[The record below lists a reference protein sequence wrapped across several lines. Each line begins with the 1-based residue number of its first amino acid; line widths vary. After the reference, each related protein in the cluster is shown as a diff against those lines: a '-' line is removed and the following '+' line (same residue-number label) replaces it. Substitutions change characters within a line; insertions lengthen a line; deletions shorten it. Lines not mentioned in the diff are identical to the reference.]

1 MKKNLL
7 CVIVLFIVLFSSG
20 CTSVS
25 NDKKDEYYAPLKD
38 TYYFNSYEELETF
51 LSPNQLMKEFTEDN
65 LEFYGENFKNVVS
78 KIVNGKLK
86 YMIPILDEKECTLQ
100 KNESQ
105 PKIALFT
112 CELYNE
118 PWIWY
123 NVTVNNVDVSIITFR
138 FPCCTIFFLNLS
150 ENRRSCQHRSFLL
163 HWFSRTSGY
172 FYDSRF
178 RLCVLYIFPPPPMM
192 LSGLLSAP
200 PGLCWGCGCCWSA
213 SSLFSSSA
221 STSGRQ
227 NAVPAASG
235 SGHCFFWRPSAAAS
249 AHGWA

>member
-123 NVTVNNVDVSIITFR
+123 NVTVNNVDVSIRVMLSDKLDNTKD
-138 FPCCTIFFLNLS
+138 S
-150 ENRRSCQHRSFLL
+150 ENASQVLKSFA
-163 HWFSRTSGY
+163 
-172 FYDSRF
+172 
-178 RLCVLYIFPPPPMM
+178 P
-192 LSGLLSAP
+192 SAP
-200 PGLCWGCGCCWSA
+200 NVDNKDKYSNYKNIYESKININGMNNTTLIYE
-213 SSLFSSSA
+213 LNN
-221 STSGRQ
+221 STNIYIICKYESTLICIYGE
-227 NAVPAASG
+227 NNKINNLMENINLVKNK
-235 SGHCFFWRPSAAAS
+235 
-249 AHGWA
+249 

>member
-123 NVTVNNVDVSIITFR
+123 NVTVNNVDVSIRVMLSDKLDNTKD
-138 FPCCTIFFLNLS
+138 S
-150 ENRRSCQHRSFLL
+150 ENASQVLKSFA
-163 HWFSRTSGY
+163 
-172 FYDSRF
+172 
-178 RLCVLYIFPPPPMM
+178 P
-192 LSGLLSAP
+192 SAP
-200 PGLCWGCGCCWSA
+200 NVDNKDKYYCTDLCARVYGKEAGLDYNLEWNGFA
-213 SSLFSSSA
+213 T
-221 STSGRQ
+221 STQDIVLSKDTYISYIKIMKDDKYYIYYLANRGE
-227 NAVPAASG
+227 
-235 SGHCFFWRPSAAAS
+235 
-249 AHGWA
+249 

>member
-118 PWIWY
+118 PSRVLTKICIAEADI
-123 NVTVNNVDVSIITFR
+123 VIVSIITM
-138 FPCCTIFFLNLS
+138 TNSNDKVFFNVFFIVYSPPFKSAKCRMQNERLKCRVQNA
-150 ENRRSCQHRSFLL
+150 ERRTKPLCHFV
-163 HWFSRTSGY
+163 TS
-172 FYDSRF
+172 
-178 RLCVLYIFPPPPMM
+178 P
-192 LSGLLSAP
+192 LSGATRLTVSI
-200 PGLCWGCGCCWSA
+200 CFNIYT
-213 SSLFSSSA
+213 LF
-221 STSGRQ
+221 
-227 NAVPAASG
+227 
-235 SGHCFFWRPSAAAS
+235 
-249 AHGWA
+249 

>member
-123 NVTVNNVDVSIITFR
+123 NVTVNNVDVSIRVMLSDKLDNTKD
-138 FPCCTIFFLNLS
+138 S
-150 ENRRSCQHRSFLL
+150 ENASQVLKSFA
-163 HWFSRTSGY
+163 
-172 FYDSRF
+172 
-178 RLCVLYIFPPPPMM
+178 P
-192 LSGLLSAP
+192 SAP
-200 PGLCWGCGCCWSA
+200 NVDNKDKYSNYKNIYESKININGMNNTTLIYE
-213 SSLFSSSA
+213 LNN
-221 STSGRQ
+221 STNIYIICKDESTLICIYGE
-227 NAVPAASG
+227 NNKINNLMENINLVKNK
-235 SGHCFFWRPSAAAS
+235 
-249 AHGWA
+249 